1 MANIKCLFGYH
12 DLEDIPGEFILS
24 GKLIDQVKSVFQTI
38 YDGLP
43 IELQSRINF
52 DSATYD
58 ISNIYIFEHWRPRI
72 RNEKIYKQIC
82 LRCSK
87 PFYDNIEKYVNNLT
101 DKTMKTFD
109 EELNKAKRKLKA
121 KQLASENRNE

>member
-1 MANIKCLFGYH
+1 MANINCLFGYH

-72 RNEKIYKQIC
+72 RNEKIYKQG
-82 LRCSK
+82 RSR
-87 PFYDNIEKYVNNLT
+87 EWV
-101 DKTMKTFD
+101 
-109 EELNKAKRKLKA
+109 
-121 KQLASENRNE
+121 